1 MSDWENDDEPQ
12 QPIAPVPKLTQAGRK
27 KFDDEDVEDE
37 VKDDWEEEDSEPEA
51 PKTATVL
58 PPRKKKSVKQKIAEK
73 EEEERLRREQGLEED
88 DDDEEEDLFEDPIA
102 KKRMER
108 EAQLKSDVE
117 NAANLFGITKIG
129 DDGLNKLKSA
139 NPTSKE
145 DWESFATDIFT
156 ELIKKKS
163 TQTGFEKH
171 FVPFFFKQI
180 SSTLRDVDIRKTSTM
195 LKTYAE
201 EKVKA
206 EKEAKKT
213 GGNKLKT
220 AVVKPKTVG
229 TASAKNVIDTKAY
242 GDEALDDDLDFM

>member
-12 QPIAPVPKLTQAGRK
+12 QAPPPKLSAAGRK

-51 PKTATVL
+51 PKTAAVL

-73 EEEERLRREQGLEED
+73 EEEERLRREQGLDDED
-88 DDDEEEDLFEDPIA
+88 DDERDLFEDPIA
-102 KKRMER
+102 KRRMER

-117 NAANLFGITKIG
+117 NAANLLGTAKLS
-129 DDGLNKLKSA
+129 DDGLSKLKSA

-145 DWESFATDIFT
+145 DWESFSDSLFT
-156 ELIKKKS
+156 ELIKKQSSKP
-163 TQTGFEKH
+163 GFEKH
-171 FVPFFFKQI
+171 FVPHFFKAI

-206 EKEAKKT
+206 EKEAKKS
-213 GGNKLKT
+213 GGQKKV
-220 AVVKPKTVG
+220 AAAKPKTVG
-229 TASAKNVIDTKAY
+229 TSSAKNVIDTRAY

>member
-12 QPIAPVPKLTQAGRK
+12 QPVAPPKLLAAGRK

-51 PKTATVL
+51 PKAPVVL

-73 EEEERLRREQGLEED
+73 EEEERLRREQGL
-88 DDDEEEDLFEDPIA
+88 DDDEEESSEWDDDPIA
-102 KKRMER
+102 KRRMER

-117 NAANLFGITKIG
+117 NASNLLGTAKLS
-129 DDGLNKLKSA
+129 DDVSSLKSV
-139 NPTSKE
+139 NPQSKE
-145 DWESFATDIFT
+145 DWEKFSDSLFT
-156 ELIKKKS
+156 ELIKKHSSKP
-163 TQTGFEKH
+163 GFDKH
-171 FVPFFFKQI
+171 FVPHFFKNI
-180 SSTLRDVDIRKTSTM
+180 AATLRDVDIRKSSTM

-213 GGNKLKT
+213 GGQKAKV
-220 AVVKPKTVG
+220 AAAKPKTVG
-229 TASAKNVIDTKAY
+229 TSSAKNVIDTRAY